1 MRVVIVA
8 ISIQIADERSDSIIR
23 GQVGR
28 ELPAVSAVEE
38 DELVPWAVNVLFDLR
53 DRSVMRSSH
62 LNELLAEPLTIL
74 ARHRVFILAAHEEG
88 YSIIF
93 RACRRINKCEHG

>member
-1 MRVVIVA
+1 M
-8 ISIQIADERSDSIIR
+8 
-23 GQVGR
+23 GR

-38 DELVPWAVNVLFDLR
+38 DELVPWTVNVLFDLR
-53 DRSVMRSSH
+53 DRSVMRSLH
-62 LNELLAEPLTIL
+62 LDVLLAEPLTIL

-93 RACRRINKCEHG
+93 RACRRINKCDKG